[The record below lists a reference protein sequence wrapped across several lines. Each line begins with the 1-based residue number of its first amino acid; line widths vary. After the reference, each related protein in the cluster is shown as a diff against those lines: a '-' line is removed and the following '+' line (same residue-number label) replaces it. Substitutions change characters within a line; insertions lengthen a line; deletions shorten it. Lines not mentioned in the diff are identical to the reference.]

1 MITNQQLRNGVVFM
15 KKRLGLLTITASL
28 LLVACGNSN
37 TAGNDAEPSKDIA
50 VTVNGELASLD
61 SVQSTDTPSQIT
73 IANVMEGL
81 YRPADNGSNELG
93 VASAEP
99 TVSEDGLTYTFTI
112 RDDANWSNG
121 DPVTAEDFVYTYK
134 RTVTPETIGGNA
146 NKFYVIEN
154 AEAIANGEA
163 DPDTLGVVAVD
174 DKTLEI
180 TLNNPTPYFTDL
192 LATPYFLPMNHT
204 VATELGSDY
213 GTSAENAV
221 YNGPFEVSEWNATE
235 IEWTTVKNEDYWDTE
250 NVDLDSIDWVMSKE
264 NSTNVNLFE
273 GGELQYT
280 EITTPF
286 VQQYEG
292 NEALSIEPKGM
303 IGYMEFNSQSSPTSN
318 VHFRRAISQAYDR
331 QAFVDAI
338 LQDGSIPAGGWI
350 PSEFGSNPGT
360 DVDFREENGD
370 LMAFNVEAA
379 QEEWALALEELGT
392 DSVEIE
398 LLTSDTE
405 TSKATSEYLQAQL
418 QTNLPGLTV
427 TVRNVP
433 LKSRQAI
440 TGTGEFDIVYGTY
453 NPSYADPTAFLD
465 YFVTGS
471 SLSSGDFSD
480 PTYDELMNEG
490 KITNA
495 LDPEARWENFL
506 DAERYLVED
515 AAAVSPIYQGAYASL
530 IDPNLE
536 NVINQPNGVAQ
547 YYRAATYTAGE

>member
-1 MITNQQLRNGVVFM
+1 M
-15 KKRLGLLTITASL
+15 KKKLGILSLAALSLVIAACSNGESTSGGEESTQAIT
-28 LLVACGNSN
+28 
-37 TAGNDAEPSKDIA
+37 

-61 SVQSTDTPSQIT
+61 SISSTDTPSQNT

-93 VASAEP
+93 MAEAGP
-99 TVSEDGLTYTFTI
+99 TVSEDGLTYTFKI
-112 RDDANWSNG
+112 RDNANWSNG
-121 DPVTAEDFVYTYK
+121 DPVTAEDFVYTYQK
-134 RTVTPETIGGNA
+134 TVTPETIGGNA

-163 DPDTLGVVAVD
+163 EPDTLGVKAID

-180 TLNNPTPYFTDL
+180 TLASPTTYFTDL
-192 LATPYFLPMNHT
+192 LATPYFLPVNHT
-204 VATELGSDY
+204 VASELGTDY
-213 GTSAENAV
+213 GTSAENTV
-221 YNGPFEVSEWNATE
+221 YNGPFVVSDWNATE
-235 IEWTTVKNEDYWDTE
+235 IEWSLTKNDAYWDVD
-250 NVDLDSIDWVMSKE
+250 NVALDQVDWVMSKE

-286 VQQYEG
+286 VQEYEG
-292 NEALSIEPKGM
+292 TDVLNIEAKGL
-303 IGYMEFNSQSSPTSN
+303 IGYLEFNSQSSPTDN

-338 LQDGSIPAGGWI
+338 LDDGSIPAGGWI
-350 PSEFGSNPGT
+350 PSQFGSNPETGI
-360 DVDFREENGD
+360 DFREENGD
-370 LMAFNVEAA
+370 LITFDLEAA

-392 DSVEIE
+392 DTVEIE
-398 LLTSDTE
+398 LLTSDTD
-405 TSKATSEYLQAQL
+405 TSKSTSEYLQAQL

-453 NPSYADPTAFLD
+453 TPSYADPTAFLD
-465 YFVTGS
+465 YFITGS

-480 PTYDELMNEG
+480 PTYDALMNEG
-490 KITNA
+490 KVTNA
-495 LDPEARWENFL
+495 LDPAARWQNFL

-515 AAAVSPIYQGAYASL
+515 AAAVSPIYQGAYANL
-530 IDPNLE
+530 IDTNLE
-536 NVINQPNGVAQ
+536 NVINQPNGVSQ
-547 YYRAATYTAGE
+547 YYRAATYQNAQ

>member
-1 MITNQQLRNGVVFM
+1 M
-15 KKRLGLLTITASL
+15 KKKLGIISLTALSL
-28 LLVACGNSN
+28 ALAACGNGGTTTDNEEAAKSI
-37 TAGNDAEPSKDIA
+37 K

-61 SVQSTDTPSQIT
+61 SISSTDSPSQNT
-73 IANVMEGL
+73 ISNVMEGL

-93 VASAEP
+93 VAAEEP

-112 RDDANWSNG
+112 RDDADWSNG
-121 DPVTAEDFVYTYK
+121 DPVTAQDFVYTYQK
-134 RTVTPETIGGNA
+134 TVTPETIGGNA

-163 DPDTLGVVAVD
+163 EPDTLGVKAID
-174 DKTLEI
+174 DKTLEF
-180 TLNNPTPYFTDL
+180 TLASPTTYFTDL
-192 LATPYFLPMNHT
+192 LATPYYLPVNHNL
-204 VATELGSDY
+204 ATELGSDY

-221 YNGPFEVSEWNATE
+221 YNGPFEVSDWNSTE
-235 IEWTTVKNEDYWDTE
+235 IEWTLTKNDEYWDAD
-250 NVDLDSIDWVMSKE
+250 NVDLDQIDWVMSKE

-280 EITTPF
+280 EITTPY
-286 VQQYEG
+286 VQEYQDTDV
-292 NEALSIEPKGM
+292 LHIEPKGM
-303 IGYMEFNSQSSPTSN
+303 IGYMEFNSQSSPTNN
-318 VHFRRAISQAYDR
+318 VHFRRAISQAYDKE
-331 QAFVDAI
+331 AFVDAI
-338 LQDGSIPAGGWI
+338 LDDGSQAAGGWI
-350 PSEFGSNPGT
+350 PSEFGSDPESGI
-360 DVDFREENGD
+360 DFREENGD
-370 LMAFNVEAA
+370 LMTFDLEAA

-392 DSVEIE
+392 DTVEIE
-398 LLTSDTE
+398 LLTSDTN

-480 PTYDELMNEG
+480 ATYDELMTEG
-490 KITNA
+490 KTTNA
-495 LDPEARWENFL
+495 LDPAARWDNFL
-506 DAERYLVED
+506 AAEKYLVED
-515 AAAVSPIYQGAYASL
+515 AAAVSPIYQGAFANL
-530 IDPNLE
+530 IDPALE

-547 YYRAATYTAGE
+547 YYRAATYNVTE